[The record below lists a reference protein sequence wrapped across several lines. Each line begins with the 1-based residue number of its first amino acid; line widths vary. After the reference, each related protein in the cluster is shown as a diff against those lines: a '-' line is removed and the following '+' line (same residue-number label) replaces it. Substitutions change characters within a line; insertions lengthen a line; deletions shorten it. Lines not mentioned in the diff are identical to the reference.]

1 MAKTASESVNE
12 GEGNKT
18 AAREYNEAQQGFVRS
33 GRVEEKARE
42 AERALDGPERHEL
55 EQAEEADK
63 SRSAGEDPE
72 LSERTRLRAYE
83 IWEGE
88 GRPEGRDEH
97 HWRQAERELM
107 TKP

>member
-1 MAKTASESVNE
+1 
-12 GEGNKT
+12 
-18 AAREYNEAQQGFVRS
+18 
-33 GRVEEKARE
+33 
-42 AERALDGPERHEL
+42 
-55 EQAEEADK
+55 
-63 SRSAGEDPE
+63 